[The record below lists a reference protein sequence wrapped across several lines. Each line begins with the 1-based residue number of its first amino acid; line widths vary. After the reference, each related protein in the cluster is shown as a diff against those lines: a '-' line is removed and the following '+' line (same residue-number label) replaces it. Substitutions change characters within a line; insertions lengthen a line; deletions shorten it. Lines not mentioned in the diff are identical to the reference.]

1 MHGGGWRQRSVLV
14 MVADVHTL
22 YKIVDARGTCLGHS
36 MLALA
41 VTEGTCRGVAYIPNY
56 DGL

>member
-1 MHGGGWRQRSVLV
+1 MLV